1 MYGPLLRSSSCR
13 KVYSVLCLVVLLAS
27 LNLSLSPAALAQEK
41 LIAPMQYGTISVVDL
56 TTLNAEEVITAG
68 AYQAF
73 ALVGANP
80 RLGFVGASTYL
91 SVIDFTVGREVNRIY
106 GVCAYPSGAFT
117 TDKKYLLVEDACGY
131 GYYQGLTVVN
141 ATTGNVVRRV
151 NLSPALGQGAYN
163 GSLGPVVVAGNK
175 AYVPAQYGD
184 PVLSPLAVLDLRTFK
199 VKRVNVPSGF
209 LDYSTLWTPNVAATP
224 DQKYVVMVEDV
235 NSDYS
240 SHLYV
245 ISTANDQVVLD
256 QPLSFDPV
264 GMVITPVNA
273 AGKVYGYLLGLDMNQ
288 GYKFAAIVIDL
299 NEGSK
304 TFGQP
309 LPQTEVFLNTY
320 FFYSSTAVIN
330 GDGSRLVV
338 GGYKASNTG
347 SPNPNVVELD
357 TAKMLTNP
365 SQAILGS
372 TTLGGGTR
380 PHGFTIA
387 TISKTSPATAPTVT
401 KVSPAKITNDVD
413 NTLTI
418 TGTNFAKNATVRIGT
433 FPPLP
438 ATVSSSTSLQVN
450 VGKDFPAQASLD
462 VVVTNPR
469 TNGMPSQQYE
479 SGLLPGALTVLPN
492 PQFQPKNQ
500 FAVFNISTYSV
511 SVYNLGQQTMINV
524 PNSIVPYGIAF
535 STDGA
540 GIYGP
545 SYGPRGVNSKQV
557 AEWNPLDD
565 SLKAQIP
572 LSGVQSL
579 AQSIGDLTL
588 SSSIDPGSGDPV
600 VFVPT
605 ATYGGPGDWDIGV
618 QMVDTKSNTVTK
630 VLAAGLG
637 SDYAYQYGGVAT
649 PDGKYVYVAAQYYPA
664 QTSDSIIVFDV
675 LNGTITLLDTATLG
689 VAPNQSEMTV
699 SPDGQS
705 LLLQGVGSG
714 GSPIA
719 VFDISA
725 NPKNPTLVTTIA
737 GNPPPGSPPF
747 GFYNWK
753 VAAGRLFAMDYTQNA
768 VVAFNFDRA
777 HNNFSQLNYYLVPLG
792 YSTFSL
798 AVSPDGNLIYVPIQN
813 YDAMGV
819 LDANA
824 LVNGQN
830 PLITLLGAF
839 VNPYQVIVSPVAQ
852 HDKVRQPEPPAESN
866 PDRPSRPIP
875 RATSSVQGRSVQESS
890 GNATAQPSTHE
901 FEEHGSSEA
910 RVQ

>member
-13 KVYSVLCLVVLLAS
+13 KTDFVLCLVVLLVS
-27 LNLSLSPAALAQEK
+27 LNLSLSPAALGQER
-41 LIAPMQYGTISVVDL
+41 LIAPMQYGTISVVNL

-68 AYQAF
+68 AYQEF

-80 RLGFVGASTYL
+80 RLGFIGAVDYL
-91 SVIDFTVGREVNRIY
+91 SVIDFTLGREVGRIN
-106 GVCAYPSGAFT
+106 GVCPYPSGAFT
-117 TDKKYLLVEDACGY
+117 SDKKYLLVEDACGY
-131 GYYQGLTVVN
+131 GSYYEGLTVVN
-141 ATTGNVVRRV
+141 ATTGKVVRRV
-151 NLSPALGQGAYN
+151 NLSRALGQGAYN
-163 GSLGPVVVAGNK
+163 GYLGPVVVTGNK
-175 AYVPAQYGD
+175 AYVAAQYGD

-199 VKRVNVPSGF
+199 VKRVNVPSGYNDF
-209 LDYSTLWTPNVAATP
+209 NLLWTPNAAVTP
-224 DQKYVVMVEDV
+224 DQKYLVMVEDL
-235 NSDYS
+235 NSDGS

-245 ISTANDQVVLD
+245 ISTANDKVVLD

-264 GMVITPVNA
+264 GLVITPVNT
-273 AGKVYGYLLGLDMNQ
+273 AGKVYGYLLAYGTS
-288 GYKFAAIVIDL
+288 GFSATVIDL
-299 NEGSK
+299 NEGSP
-304 TFGQP
+304 TFGQL
-309 LPQTEVFLNTY
+309 LPQTEVSLKTY
-320 FFYSSTAVIN
+320 FSPYQVSTAAIN

-357 TAKMLTNP
+357 TAQMLTNP
-365 SQAILGS
+365 SQAIVGS

-387 TISKTSPATAPTVT
+387 TISKTSPTTAPTVT
-401 KVSPAKITNDVD
+401 KVSPASITNDVD

-418 TGTNFAKNATVRIGT
+418 SGTNFASNGTVRIGT

-438 ATVSSSTSLQVN
+438 ATVQSSTSLQVT
-450 VGKDFPAQASLD
+450 VGKNFPAQAGLD

-469 TNGMPSQQYE
+469 TNGVPSQQYQ

-511 SVYNLGQQTMINV
+511 SVYNPGQQTMINV
-524 PNSIVPYGIAF
+524 PNSIVPYGLAF

-557 AEWNPLDD
+557 AEWSPLDD

-572 LSGVQSL
+572 LSGVQNI

-588 SSSIDPGSGDPV
+588 SPSIDPSSGDPV
-600 VFVPT
+600 VFVPVT
-605 ATYGGPGDWDIGV
+605 TYGGSGDWDIGV

-649 PDGKYVYVAAQYYPA
+649 PDGKYVYVAAEYYPA
-664 QTSDSIIVFDV
+664 QTSESIIVFDV

-689 VAPNQSEMTV
+689 VAPFQSEMTV

-705 LLLQGVGSG
+705 LLLQGLSAN

-725 NPKNPTLVTTIA
+725 NPKNPTLVTTIT
-737 GNPPPGSPPF
+737 GTPPLGSPPF

-768 VVAFNFDRA
+768 VVAFTFDRA

-792 YSTFSL
+792 YYTYSL

-830 PLITLLGAF
+830 PLITILGAF
-839 VNPYQVIVSPVAQ
+839 VNPYQVIVSPVSNL
-852 HDKVRQPEPPAESN
+852 DENRQPPSAIATSR
-866 PDRPSRPIP
+866 DHPSRPVP
-875 RATSSVQGRSVQESS
+875 RATSVVQEKSVQGSSVSAVQ
-890 GNATAQPSTHE
+890 QPTHE
-901 FEEHGSSEA
+901 VEEHGSSEA